1 MCNNTTHLIYTQSL
15 STQKGKTVTVKEC
28 VGTGEWLL
36 SNQLILSGGA
46 RNVMQCNDYQYTRG
60 AYPNTHGWLPKEQK
74 EKRGRVYIVFCND
87 ENESSIVG
95 ERLIII
101 IIL

>member
-1 MCNNTTHLIYTQSL
+1 MIISIQ
-15 STQKGKTVTVKEC
+15 
-28 VGTGEWLL
+28 
-36 SNQLILSGGA
+36 
-46 RNVMQCNDYQYTRG
+46 G

-74 EKRGRVYIVFCND
+74 RKEVEIVFCND

-101 IIL
+101 IIIIINYYVHVYMVVSPGPNTLKYCIFPFDRLRNMDHVKYTDQRC